1 MGCLNLVTNIVIV
14 WNTVYMHKVVQQLQQ
29 EGIEVAESDLKRIWP
44 TRHAHLNIIGSYH
57 FDSEAIGKKG
67 KLRSLNIPDFQP

>member
-1 MGCLNLVTNIVIV
+1 
-14 WNTVYMHKVVQQLQQ
+14 MHKVVQQLQQ
-29 EGIEVAESDLKRIWP
+29 EGIEMAESDLKRIWP